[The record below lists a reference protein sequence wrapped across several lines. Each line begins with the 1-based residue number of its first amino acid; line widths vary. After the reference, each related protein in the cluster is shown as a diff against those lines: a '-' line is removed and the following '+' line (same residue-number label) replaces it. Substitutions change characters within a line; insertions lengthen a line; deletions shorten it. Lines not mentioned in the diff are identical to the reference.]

1 MRSTHF
7 ALALLIVVLGISLAL
22 AKEHGSSKKKV
33 LKNRSE
39 LVVGSNETS
48 AATSEGSAEKD
59 GDKEGEKTKEKDS
72 SELAEGTD
80 LESILSNSNPEDDT
94 SLTSS
99 KPSYL
104 GESIDRRSVSY
115 I

>member
-1 MRSTHF
+1 MRSTHL
-7 ALALLIVVLGISLAL
+7 ALALLVVLVGASLTL

-48 AATSEGSAEKD
+48 AVTSEGSAEKD
-59 GDKEGEKTKEKDS
+59 GEKEGEKTKVKETSES
-72 SELAEGTD
+72 SEGTD
-80 LESILSNSNPEDDT
+80 LESILSTTEEDT
-94 SLTSS
+94 SLTAS

-104 GESIDRRSVSY
+104 SE
-115 I
+115 